1 VSWDASDVGRP
12 AATARSATDRL
23 LRLAL
28 LAFPARFRREHA
40 GDLIALYRD
49 YEAAG
54 RRPNRVAA
62 LWDVVRNGLGARL
75 ESVRPAGAPHPPR
88 LPEKRN
94 PLMDWLWQDLRFG
107 LRMLRKSPVF
117 TAVAVISLAV
127 GIGANTTVFGFIDAA
142 LLRPLAVA
150 NPYELVVLGWRSPAG
165 TELPDISTWGWYLR
179 DDNGDGLSSSYSLR
193 AYQAMRERTDVLTT
207 TFAFADMG
215 TVNANYDDQA
225 ELARLQ
231 VVSDNYYPSLG
242 IAAERGR
249 LLVADDNRP
258 DADAVAVVSHAYWQ
272 RRFGG
277 DDDVIGATLRLN
289 NVPFTVIGVTPP
301 DFHGTLQAGDNP
313 DITVA
318 LVQQPRVSTSSR
330 DMSEARFWW
339 LHVMGRMA
347 PGVSRAAAEEQ
358 LNVLFHQSVQAD
370 LFPDG
375 IPEQFTLPDVDLRDG
390 FQGMTEQRGLME
402 TPLRI
407 MAAVVALVLLI
418 ACVNVASLLMARA
431 SSRRREI
438 AVRLS
443 LGAGRRQVVR
453 QLVAE
458 SVVLSLVAG
467 ALGVG
472 LAVWGRELLLRALST
487 RELYVEGVRTDWRV
501 LGFGL
506 LLSLLTGLAFGL
518 VPALRTSRPEL
529 APALRDGAGETGRRH
544 GGLWGLR
551 TMLVSQV
558 AMSMLLLVVA
568 GLFVRTLLN
577 LEREATGFDAD
588 GVAIMR
594 VDPGLNGYA
603 GEREVALYD
612 ELRRRLRG
620 IPGVQAATV
629 ASHSPV
635 SGHISYTTLKIA
647 GYEPSEDDEMGAV
660 YNMVAP
666 DFFDT
671 FRIPLLLG
679 RGITEQDRAGAPKV
693 AVVNQTFVERFFPD
707 ESPLGHRIGLGRDGE
722 PDEYEIVGVVA
733 DVKYQQLSDREH
745 AVAHVA
751 LAQHAAPT
759 PSPAMTLAVRT
770 TGSAAEVIGAAR
782 DVVRQVDADIPVFEA
797 RTLAAQQA
805 TTLEMQRLFARMSVI
820 LGALALGLACIGLYA
835 MLSYNVVRRTREI
848 GVRMALGARRV
859 DVARLV
865 MRELL
870 VVLGGVAIGL
880 AAAVATTRWVA
891 SLMYGLS
898 TTDPPTYVAA
908 TAVLVAVAVLAAFV
922 PARRATGVDPVVA
935 LRAD

>member
-1 VSWDASDVGRP
+1 
-12 AATARSATDRL
+12 
-23 LRLAL
+23 
-28 LAFPARFRREHA
+28 
-40 GDLIALYRD
+40 
-49 YEAAG
+49 
-54 RRPNRVAA
+54 
-62 LWDVVRNGLGARL
+62 
-75 ESVRPAGAPHPPR
+75 
-88 LPEKRN
+88 
-94 PLMDWLWQDLRFG
+94 MDSLWQDLRFG
-107 LRMLRKSPVF
+107 LRMLRNSPIF

-127 GIGANTTVFGFIDAA
+127 GIGANTTVFGFVDAA
-142 LLRPLAVA
+142 LLRPLAVTD
-150 NPYELVVLGWRSPAG
+150 PYELVVLGWRSPAG

-193 AYQAMRERTDVLTT
+193 AFQAMRERTNVLTA

-215 TVNANYDDQA
+215 TVNANYEDDA
-225 ELARLQ
+225 ELAGLQ
-231 VVSDNYYPSLG
+231 VVSDNYYPALG
-242 IAAERGR
+242 IEAQRGR
-249 LLVADDNRP
+249 LLVADDSRP
-258 DADAVAVVSHAYWQ
+258 DADAVAVLSNAYWQ

-277 DDDVIGATLRLN
+277 DDAVIGATLRLN
-289 NVPFTVIGVTPP
+289 DVPFTVVGVTPP
-301 DFHGTLQAGDNP
+301 DFRGTLQAGDNP
-313 DITVA
+313 DITVP
-318 LVQQPRVSTSSR
+318 LIQQPRISTSSR

-339 LHVMGRMA
+339 LHVMGRVA
-347 PGVSRAAAEEQ
+347 PGVSLAAAQEQ
-358 LNVLFHQSVQAD
+358 LNALFHQSVQAD
-370 LFPDG
+370 MFPDG
-375 IPEQFTLPDVDLRDG
+375 IPEQYTLPDVDLRDG
-390 FQGMTEQRGLME
+390 SQGMTEQRGLMQA
-402 TPLRI
+402 PLRI

-431 SSRRREI
+431 GTRRREI

-453 QLVAE
+453 QLIAE

-472 LAVWGRELLLRALST
+472 LAVWGRELLVRALST
-487 RELYVEGVRTDWRV
+487 RDLYVEGVRTDWRV

-506 LLSLLTGLAFGL
+506 LISLLTGLLFGL
-518 VPALRTSRPEL
+518 VPAFRSSRPDL
-529 APALRDGAGETGRRH
+529 APALRDGAGGTGRRH

-551 TMLVSQV
+551 AMLVSQV

-603 GEREVALYD
+603 GEREVSLYD
-612 ELRRRLRG
+612 ELLRRLRA

-635 SGHISYTTLKIA
+635 SGHISYTTLKIS

-660 YNMVAP
+660 YNMVGP

-679 RGITEQDRAGAPKV
+679 RGISEQDREGAPKV

-707 ESPLGHRIGLGRDGE
+707 ESPIGHRIGLGRDGA
-722 PDEYEIVGVVA
+722 PDEYEIVGVA
-733 DVKYQQLSDREH
+733 ANVKYQQLSDRDH

-751 LAQHAAPT
+751 LAQHAGST

-770 TGSAAEVIGAAR
+770 SGNAAEVIGAGR
-782 DVVRQVDADIPVFEA
+782 DVVRRVDADIPVFEA
-797 RTLAAQQA
+797 RTLAEQQA
-805 TTLEMQRLFARMSVI
+805 TTLEMQRLFARMSVM

-848 GVRMALGARRV
+848 GVRMALGARRA

-865 MRELL
+865 MRELP
-870 VVLGGVAIGL
+870 VVLGGIAIGFV
-880 AAAVATTRWVA
+880 AAVAATRWME
-891 SLMYGLS
+891 SLVYELS
-898 TTDPPTYVAA
+898 TTDPVTYAA
-908 TAVLVAVAVLAAFV
+908 AMAVLVAVATLAAYV
-922 PARRATGVDPVVA
+922 PARRATGVDPVIA